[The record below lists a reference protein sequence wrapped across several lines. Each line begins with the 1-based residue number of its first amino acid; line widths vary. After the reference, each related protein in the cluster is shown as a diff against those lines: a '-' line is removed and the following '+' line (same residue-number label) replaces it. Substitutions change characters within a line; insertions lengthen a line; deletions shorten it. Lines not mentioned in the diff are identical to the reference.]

1 MDLRNKKRMAA
12 QILKVGV
19 NRVWFD
25 EDDLDEVS
33 GAVTR
38 EDVKRLIAR
47 GSIQAKQIKGQSRAR
62 ANKIQLQ
69 KAKGRRRGHGSRK
82 GAKHATVTSKRK
94 WIKTIRPIRKRL
106 KELRDTGAI
115 EKSVYRKTYL
125 RAKGGMFKSK
135 AYLEGY
141 LKEHKMLRQ

>member
-25 EDDLDEVS
+25 EDALDEVS

-38 EDVKRLIAR
+38 EDVKRLISR
-47 GSIQAKQIKGQSRAR
+47 GTVRAKEIKGQSRAR
-62 ANKIQLQ
+62 ANKIKLQ

-106 KELRDTGAI
+106 KELRDSGAI

>member
-38 EDVKRLIAR
+38 EDV
-47 GSIQAKQIKGQSRAR
+47 
-62 ANKIQLQ
+62 
-69 KAKGRRRGHGSRK
+69 
-82 GAKHATVTSKRK
+82 
-94 WIKTIRPIRKRL
+94 
-106 KELRDTGAI
+106 
-115 EKSVYRKTYL
+115 
-125 RAKGGMFKSK
+125 
-135 AYLEGY
+135 
-141 LKEHKMLRQ
+141 